1 MSIIATKVQTALDIA
16 WDTIPYI
23 ECDLDNIK
31 AMLPT
36 LYPSQHEDVL
46 SAEQRFKVGKG
57 RLFTN
62 GTGTGKTYVGLGIVK
77 RFDAKG
83 KKNILIVVPTESKAQ
98 DWIEDARDVELSLT
112 MLESTTDFGTG
123 ITVTT
128 YANFYQ
134 NIALELREW
143 DLIVYDESHYL
154 NQNSK
159 GATTV
164 YFNKHKKMANLPSA
178 AKVKARDI
186 VGNPPE
192 YKPEDEFWK
201 YRAEAWK
208 FQMQHWV
215 HEFHTKTKVVFLSAT
230 PFAYHKSIKYADGTL
245 FDIEETIEDPP
256 AKGGW
261 NPPSQ
266 WDEFMMSHFGYQWKN
281 SKLTMPDVGV
291 DQSFMEREFFEKY
304 KEQNVMSTRMLDVP
318 YDYSREFLKLDSE
331 LGNFLDKGM
340 NLWDDMYIQNRYP
353 TLSQYAKRKYRYG
366 YVDQLLEAIKAKAI
380 IPRIREHLKL
390 GRKIVIFHGYNNTV
404 AEHPFKFEAK
414 KLLKKDEMFH
424 FAKLEREIKSF
435 ELEFTEY
442 VDLDLNHLKNARE
455 VLQKA
460 FPDAVQINGTIS
472 SKKKRKQN
480 ERDFNKDYSG
490 VDIVLAQTK
499 ACKEG
504 ISLHDVSG
512 RKQRVY
518 VNLSLPVAPTEAIQ
532 SEGRIYRSG
541 VLSNAIYEYPTLHTN
556 FEKIAFSDKIAE
568 RSRTAENLAMGNLA
582 RDLETSFKEG
592 YINAENNPPGD
603 YQGVKGKENDRKLNL
618 STEFEKAITYYFS
631 RQKKNSQTKSFEGV
645 DYFATPEPLGYKMV
659 EWLKPQPN
667 ERGLEPSVGHGA
679 IGRWFPKFCDNRF
692 VEPSLELFSTMK
704 LICDGEGIHNE
715 FENYYIGNKFN
726 YIAMNPPFGK
736 GGKTAVEHIAKATGH
751 LSDKKPQFDYD
762 GSRLIAIMPCGPSAD
777 KHFDSFLNSKA
788 FKNFN
793 FTGEILLPDCTFK
806 RAGTSVMTKIIKI
819 EHINTGNE
827 GFVSHDLR
835 YLENAKEFFAEI
847 EELEF

>member
-1 MSIIATKVQTALDIA
+1 MSNIATKVQTTLDIA
-16 WDTIPYI
+16 WDTIPFI

-36 LYPSQHEDVL
+36 LFPSQHEDVL
-46 SAEQRFKVGKG
+46 HAEQRFKLGKG

-62 GTGTGKTYVGLGIVK
+62 GTGTGKTYVGLGVIK
-77 RFDAKG
+77 RFHAQG
-83 KKNILIVVPTESKAQ
+83 KRNILIVVPTESKAQ
-98 DWIEDARDVELSLT
+98 DWIIDARDVHLNITL
-112 MLESTTDFGTG
+112 LESVNDFGSG

-134 NIALELREW
+134 NIMLELREW

-159 GATTV
+159 GETTV
-164 YFNKHKKMANLPSA
+164 YFNKHRKMANLPSA
-178 AKVKARDI
+178 CKEKAIEI
-186 VGNPPE
+186 VGESPE
-192 YKPEDEFWK
+192 YDRDDDYWQ

-208 FQMQHWV
+208 FQMQHWI
-215 HEFHTKTKVVFLSAT
+215 HEFHSKTKVLFLSAT

-245 FDIEETIEDPP
+245 FDIEETIEDAPP
-256 AKGGW
+256 TSGY
-261 NPPSQ
+261 NPPSRYDQ
-266 WDEFMMSHFGYQWKN
+266 FMIEHFGYQWVN
-281 SKLTMPDVGV
+281 SKLTRPDVGV
-291 DQSFMEREFFEKY
+291 DESLMEREFFEKY
-304 KEQNVMSTRMLDVP
+304 KEQNVMSTRMLQVP
-318 YDYSREFLKLDSE
+318 YDYSREFIKLNSE
-331 LGNFLDKGM
+331 LGNFLDQGM

-353 TLSQYAKRKYRYG
+353 TLSQYAHRKYRYG

-380 IPRIREHLKL
+380 IPRIKEHLAL
-390 GRKIVIFHGYNNTV
+390 GRKVVLFHGYNHTIS
-404 AEHPFKFEAK
+404 EHPFKFDAD

-424 FAKLEREIKSF
+424 FAKLEKEIEAF
-435 ELEFTEY
+435 EIEFPEY
-442 VDLDLNHLKNARE
+442 VNLDLNHLKNAR
-455 VLQKA
+455 VTLQKA

-472 SKKKRKQN
+472 KKKRKQN
-480 ERDFNKDYSG
+480 ENDFNDDYSG
-490 VDIVLAQTK
+490 VDILLAQTK

-504 ISLHDVSG
+504 ISLHDTTG
-512 RKQRVY
+512 KKQRVY
-518 VNLSLPVAPTEAIQ
+518 INLSLPVAPTEAIQ
-532 SEGRIYRSG
+532 TEGRIYRNG

-556 FEKIAFSDKIAE
+556 FEKIAFSQKIAE

-603 YQGVKGKENDRKLNL
+603 YQGVNGKENDRKLND

-631 RQKKNSQTKSFEGV
+631 RQKKNSNTKSFEGV

-659 EWLKPQPN
+659 EWLKPQPS

-692 VEPSLELFSTMK
+692 IEPSLELFSTMK

-715 FENYYIGNKFN
+715 FEHYYIGNKFN

-751 LSDKKPQFDYD
+751 LSDRKPHYDYE
-762 GSRLIAIMPCGPSAD
+762 GSRLIAIMPCGPSAERHFD
-777 KHFDSFLNSKA
+777 NFQNSKEFKHFR
-788 FKNFN
+788 
-793 FTGEILLPDCTFK
+793 FTGEILLPECTFK

-819 EHINTGNE
+819 EHIVTGNE
-827 GFVSHDLR
+827 GFTSYDLR
-835 YLENAKEFFAEI
+835 YAKDAKELFEEI